1 MRLSAEMFAVA
12 LGALLTTGPGPEAIS
27 VHRTWYAN
35 GQLAEE
41 RGWIAG
47 RETGAHRGWWPN
59 GKPRFIY
66 TYHDGLL
73 SGVSREW
80 FPGGALL
87 SEQRYEAGHEAGL
100 QRMYW
105 EDGRVRASYEVR
117 DGRRYGLL
125 GSKGCVARDSLTVSG
140 Q

>member
-1 MRLSAEMFAVA
+1 MRMCAEIFAVA
-12 LGALLTTGPGPEAIS
+12 LGALLTTGPGPGAIN

-41 RGWIAG
+41 RGWLDG
-47 RETGAHRGWWPN
+47 RETGVHRGWWPN
-59 GKPRFIY
+59 GRPRFTY

-87 SEQRYEAGHEAGL
+87 SAPRDGAGHEAGL

-117 DGRRYGLL
+117 DGHRYGLL
-125 GSKGCVARDSLTVSG
+125 GSKGCVARDSLTGSG
-140 Q
+140 R